1 MRRLSSRIVSSSL
14 LALALSVL
22 VVGVVWA
29 SSGALQTSNN
39 GTTVVSTTLP
49 SQDEDDDDNN
59 NGDLPGID
67 PGDDI
72 DELRRLVVDLAAQ
85 VEKLSGVIST
95 LQSDVEDVE
104 DVARKAASSVEKV
117 KSIADD
123 AASDAADAQRVANDL
138 STRFSA
144 VELRTSKLNEDGLY
158 SGVIN
163 PNQLSRKLSPTDI
176 TGNWP
181 LDRVTGEL
189 ETKFLLLPFSG
200 NCSTRYGYYSVLVS
214 DSFRRVG
221 CERIKVP

>member
-1 MRRLSSRIVSSSL
+1 MRRLISRIASSSF

-29 SSGALQTSNN
+29 SSGALQISNN
-39 GTTVVSTTLP
+39 DTTVENTVLS
-49 SQDEDDDDNN
+49 SQDDDDND
-59 NGDLPGID
+59 GDLPGID

-85 VEKLSGVIST
+85 VKELSGVIST

-104 DVARKAASSVEKV
+104 DVARKAADGIDKV

-123 AASDAADAQRVANDL
+123 AASDAADAQRVANDV
-138 STRFSA
+138 SSRFSV
-144 VELRTSKLNEDGLY
+144 VESRTSKLTEEGLY

-163 PNQLSRKLSPTDI
+163 PNQLSRKLSPADM

-181 LDRVTGEL
+181 LNRVTGEL

-200 NCSTRYGYYSVLVS
+200 NCSTRYGFYSILVS
-214 DSFRRVG
+214 DSFRRLG

>member
-1 MRRLSSRIVSSSL
+1 MRRLISRIASSSF

-29 SSGALQTSNN
+29 SSGALQISNN
-39 GTTVVSTTLP
+39 DTTVENTVLP
-49 SQDEDDDDNN
+49 SQDDDDND
-59 NGDLPGID
+59 GDLPGID

-85 VEKLSGVIST
+85 VKELSGVIST

-104 DVARKAASSVEKV
+104 DVARKAAAGIDKV

-123 AASDAADAQRVANDL
+123 AASDAADAQRVANDV
-138 STRFSA
+138 SSRFSV
-144 VELRTSKLNEDGLY
+144 VESRTSKLTEEGLY

-163 PNQLSRKLSPTDI
+163 PNQLSRKLSPADM

-181 LDRVTGEL
+181 LNRVTGEL

-200 NCSTRYGYYSVLVS
+200 NCSTRYGFYSILVS
-214 DSFRRVG
+214 DSFRRLG